1 MMRTVGQTY
10 RDLVSGLVEVLKVRQ
25 TIKNEF
31 RLDQTMIRA
40 DDNNPLKFTVNVEEA
55 LKAMLGN
62 TSRGYLTPRQAVDQ
76 GFTDIKAHQIAVMA
90 GMQVAL
96 KALLMR
102 FDPKT
107 LESRMQDGS
116 MLGGI
121 LSGSKKARHW
131 ELFTQLYAEIA
142 KEAEDDFHGLFG
154 REFARAYEE
163 QAKKV

>member
-1 MMRTVGQTY
+1 
-10 RDLVSGLVEVLKVRQ
+10 
-25 TIKNEF
+25 
-31 RLDQTMIRA
+31 
-40 DDNNPLKFTVNVEEA
+40 
-55 LKAMLGN
+55 
-62 TSRGYLTPRQAVDQ
+62 
-76 GFTDIKAHQIAVMA
+76 
-90 GMQVAL
+90 
-96 KALLMR
+96 MR